1 MQNVF
6 GVFSFESI
14 FAFHN
19 VEIHVHAKICDDLVM
34 TRSSTLTTRSSTLST
49 PDSPTAGYPALMRGG
64 GGYAARIGGASLC
77 QPLSVLNYTS
87 ATPIKIKNNKQKQK
101 TKNKINKMNKCKKVK
116 SKNIENISNK
126 AFN

>member
-6 GVFSFESI
+6 GVFAFESI

-49 PDSPTAGYPALMRGG
+49 RSSTLTTQSSTLSTPDSPTAGYPALMRGG
-64 GGYAARIGGASLC
+64 GGYAARVGGASLC

-87 ATPIKIKNNKQKQK
+87 ATRLK
-101 TKNKINKMNKCKKVK
+101 
-116 SKNIENISNK
+116 
-126 AFN
+126 